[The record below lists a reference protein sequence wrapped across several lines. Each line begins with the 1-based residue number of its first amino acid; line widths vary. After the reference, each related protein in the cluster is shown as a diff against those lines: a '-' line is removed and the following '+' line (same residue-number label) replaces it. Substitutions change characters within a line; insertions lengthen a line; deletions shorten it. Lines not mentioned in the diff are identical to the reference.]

1 MEGSDGARTP
11 RLWPGSILSVMVVQ
25 PRRILVAF
33 DGSEQAWRAL
43 DVAARM
49 TGYGSTLTVVS
60 IGREGN
66 GSARALLDGAHARLL
81 GHQVPATYVERHG
94 APAAELVA
102 AAGELGSDL
111 VVIGRRTGG
120 GTDGPLPGSVSAE
133 VLRDAPCDVLVI
145 R

>member
-1 MEGSDGARTP
+1 
-11 RLWPGSILSVMVVQ
+11 MVVQ

-60 IGREGN
+60 VGRDGN
-66 GSARALLDGAHARLL
+66 GNVRGLLDGAHERLL
-81 GHQVPATYVERHG
+81 GHQVTATYVGRHG

-102 AAGELGSDL
+102 AARELGADLL
-111 VVIGRRTGG
+111 VVGRRTGG
-120 GTDGPLPGSVSAE
+120 DADAPLPGSVSAE
-133 VLRDAPCDVLVI
+133 VLREAPCDVLVI

>member
-1 MEGSDGARTP
+1 VLTSRPARQ
-11 RLWPGSILSVMVVQ
+11 GILPVMVVQ

-60 IGREGN
+60 VGRDGN
-66 GSARALLDGAHARLL
+66 GSVRALLEQAHERLL
-81 GHQVPATYVERHG
+81 GHQITATYVERQG

-111 VVIGRRTGG
+111 VVIGRRAGG
-120 GTDGPLPGSVSAE
+120 DTDESLPGSVSAA
-133 VLRDAPCDVLVI
+133 VLRDASCDVLVI

>member
-1 MEGSDGARTP
+1 
-11 RLWPGSILSVMVVQ
+11 MVVQ

-60 IGREGN
+60 IGRDGN
-66 GSARALLDGAHARLL
+66 GSVRGLLDQAHARLL
-81 GHQVPATYVERHG
+81 GHQVPATYVERRG

-120 GTDGPLPGSVSAE
+120 TDEPLPGSVSAE